1 MHRPWRRAGHDS
13 IHEDHIVIRAP
24 SLDERERIP
33 SVNFGFEPQVPKP
46 LRDQHAGLIISA
58 MTIPAA
64 NNLRFDD
71 LHIDDLHTIEPDQT
85 SISHASRSICSF
97 KKWVAQ
103 EMQGS

>member
-33 SVNFGFEPQVPKP
+33 SVNVGFKPQSPKP
-46 LRDQHAGLIISA
+46 FRYHNTGLIIPT
-58 MTIPAA
+58 MPIPTA
-64 NNLRFDD
+64 DD
-71 LHIDDLHTIEPDQT
+71 LHIADLHITIECAPG

>member
-24 SLDERERIP
+24 PLGERERIP
-33 SVNFGFEPQVPKP
+33 SMNFGFEPQSPKP
-46 LRDQHAGLIISA
+46 FRYHNAGLIIPTMSISTA
-58 MTIPAA
+58 DD
-64 NNLRFDD
+64 LCFDD

-103 EMQGS
+103 EMHGS